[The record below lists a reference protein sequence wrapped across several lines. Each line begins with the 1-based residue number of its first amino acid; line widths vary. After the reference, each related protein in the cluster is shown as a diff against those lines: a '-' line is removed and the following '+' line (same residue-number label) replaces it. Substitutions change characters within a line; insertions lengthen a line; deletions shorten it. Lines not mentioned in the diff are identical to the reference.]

1 MAPHTGDVVVRDAA
15 SGGYVVLDAITMKAL
30 GGPYFSIADATLKA
44 WQLCDGHVWR
54 EAVDRRGR
62 SLGPPFLLE
71 LQPSSLGR

>member
-30 GGPYFSIADATLKA
+30 GGPYFSIADATLRA

-71 LQPSSLGR
+71 LQASSLGR